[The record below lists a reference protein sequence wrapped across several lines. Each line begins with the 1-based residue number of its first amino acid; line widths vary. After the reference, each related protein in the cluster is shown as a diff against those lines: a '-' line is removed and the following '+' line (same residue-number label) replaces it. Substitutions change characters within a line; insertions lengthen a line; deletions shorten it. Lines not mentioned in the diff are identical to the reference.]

1 MPCMMFMFH
10 EHIESILGILI
21 TFVLL
26 GANTMFSK
34 SIAVIALLATP
45 FNGSIGGVSAFDDAK
60 LKGVDELQDPQAV
73 LIKI

>member
-1 MPCMMFMFH
+1 
-10 EHIESILGILI
+10 
-21 TFVLL
+21 
-26 GANTMFSK
+26 MFSK

-73 LIKI
+73 LIKS